1 MVSNRWINRRK
12 PYWERLEKLAGH
24 AQTGA
29 AKMSGA
35 ELQELGLLY
44 RQASADLATV
54 TEDRAEINLAGYLN
68 RLLVKGHNLLH
79 VGRRPARNHIATFYL
94 SEYPAVFR
102 TALPLVATATLIFF
116 LASVAGWAVAAHDP
130 AFAHRFLGP
139 HMMDAI
145 ARRKMWTDSV
155 VSVQPQAASAIAT
168 NNITVTFM
176 TFALGIT
183 GIGTLWMLVFNG
195 LMLGVVGA
203 ATWQAGMAM
212 ALWSFVAP
220 HGVLELPAIF
230 IAGAAGLELARGLFF
245 PGFLPRKESITVS
258 GRRAVKLLVGT
269 IPMLIIAGTV
279 EGFFSPSSAPR
290 ALKFS
295 LAAVLFAA
303 LLLYLFRS
311 SRNIVETK

>member
-1 MVSNRWINRRK
+1 
-12 PYWERLEKLAGH
+12 
-24 AQTGA
+24 
-29 AKMSGA
+29 MSGA

-54 TEDRAEINLAGYLN
+54 SEDRAEVHLAAYLN

-94 SEYPAVFR
+94 SEYPAVFLA
-102 TALPLVATATLIFF
+102 TLPLTAASTLIF
-116 LASVAGWAVAAHDP
+116 LLGSMAGWAVAAQDP
-130 AFAHRFLGP
+130 AFVHRFLGP
-139 HMMDAI
+139 HMMDSI
-145 ARRKMWTDSV
+145 ARHKMWTDSV

-168 NNITVTFM
+168 NNLTVTFV

-183 GIGTLWMLVFNG
+183 GIGTVWMLLLNG

-203 ATWQAGMAM
+203 ATWQAGMAQ

-230 IAGAAGLELARGLFF
+230 IAGGAGMELARGLFF
-245 PGFLPRKESITVS
+245 PGFLPRKESITIA
-258 GRRAVKLLVGT
+258 GRRAVKLLAGT
-269 IPMLIIAGTV
+269 VPMLVIAGTI
-279 EGFFSPSSAPR
+279 EGFFSPSSAPV

-295 LAAVLFAA
+295 LAAILFAV
-303 LLLYLFRS
+303 LLLYLFRPS
-311 SRNIVETK
+311 ANIIRTEAKS